1 MDEMERWGL
10 KYSYLFAH
18 LIQFSME
25 CVGTAPGAQEQLMN
39 NLRFCTSRSEI
50 DSYVQP
56 EMLLNH
62 TCSLEEIRQI
72 M

>member
-1 MDEMERWGL
+1 
-10 KYSYLFAH
+10 
-18 LIQFSME
+18 ME
-25 CVGTAPGAQEQLMN
+25 CVGKGRISRAPRAQEQLMN
-39 NLRFCTSRSEI
+39 SLRFCTSRSEI

-72 M
+72 ICVENMEVKTDKPL